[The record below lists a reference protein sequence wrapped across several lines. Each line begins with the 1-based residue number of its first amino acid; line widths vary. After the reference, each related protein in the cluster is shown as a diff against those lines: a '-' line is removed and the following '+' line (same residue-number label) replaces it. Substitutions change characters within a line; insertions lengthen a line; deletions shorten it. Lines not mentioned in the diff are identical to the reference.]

1 LQNDEATITWD
12 APAGQLYLL
21 QSSPDLLDWNT
32 SVTGGAIEVESDNPL
47 TFQPPAGGKVF
58 YRIIRA
64 PIR

>member
-1 LQNDEATITWD
+1 MTDFSVTWD

-21 QSSPDLLDWNT
+21 QSSTGLLDWNT
-32 SVTGGAIEVESDNPL
+32 SVIVGAIELESDNPL

-64 PIR
+64 SIP